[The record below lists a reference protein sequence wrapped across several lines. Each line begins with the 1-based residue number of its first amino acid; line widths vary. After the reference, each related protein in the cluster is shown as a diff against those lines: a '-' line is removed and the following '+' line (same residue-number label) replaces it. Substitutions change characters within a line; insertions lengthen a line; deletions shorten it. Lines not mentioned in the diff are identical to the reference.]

1 MSLIVFL
8 TLNFFLISNLH
19 TGERPDSNFKSIH
32 QLQSEIYGKDTSTDT
47 LRIQT
52 SKQERKESTK
62 TAEGLLN
69 SKQSMQTI
77 INFSLMVILIIALIV
92 FLSIFL
98 IARKI
103 YRTKNK
109 SEVKNV

>member
-1 MSLIVFL
+1 YKEKNMRLVVFL

-52 SKQERKESTK
+52 SKQEKKESTK
-62 TAEGLLN
+62 TTEGLLN

-77 INFSLMVILIIALIV
+77 INFSLMVILIIA
-92 FLSIFL
+92 FFL